1 MLDNN
6 ILLLFIL
13 QASYN
18 NNMNL
23 KGLTTVQAK
32 KQLLKYG
39 PNKIVQAKE
48 LSAFLAFFARFKNPL
63 LIILVI
69 SSIIVGVLGDLV
81 TSSIIIFI
89 ILMSV
94 TIDFIN
100 TYRSQKATEDL
111 KKRVMITATVLRDG
125 KEIIL
130 PLADV
135 VPNDIVILM
144 PGDIIPADG
153 IIKESKNLF
162 VNESQLTGESF
173 PVEKEIGSEV
183 YMGSSTNTGRAI
195 MLVTLTG
202 KNTKF
207 SHISASLI
215 KQEGPTEFDRG
226 IQEFSVLIMKL
237 TFVLVFSIFLID
249 TFLKHSFFGSF
260 LFAVALAVGLTPELL
275 PMIIALNLSKGSL
288 IMAKKGVIVKK
299 LSAIQNFGNMDI
311 LCTDKTGTLTENTI
325 ELVKYIDIHGNDSEE
340 VLRAAYVSSEF
351 SSGFK
356 SPLDDAIKNYKTLDI
371 SSYNKIDEVP
381 FDYIRRRDSVI
392 AGVDGTHII
401 IAKGAPEQVIEV
413 CTFHDGE
420 KRIKAEL
427 RKKILHQY
435 ETLSKDGFRVL
446 AVARRV
452 IPMSEKKYSKHD
464 EEHMEFLGFIA
475 FIDPAKKSVAE
486 TLRKLEEHG
495 IEIKILTG
503 DNDLITEKVARDI
516 NLPVRGILMGS
527 DITHLTD
534 QELGIKAET
543 TTIFARVSPDQKE
556 RIIKA
561 LRSRGHVIGFLGDG
575 INDAPSLR
583 AADVGISVDN
593 AVDVAKDT
601 ADLILMKKSL
611 NDLIEGVIEGR
622 RTFLNTLKYLMM
634 SLSSNFGNM
643 FSMAGA
649 SVLLPFFPMTAPQ
662 ILLNNLLYDSSQ
674 LAIPTDSVDRT
685 ALLKPKRFK
694 IRFFKLF
701 MIVFGPLSS
710 IFDFLTFYILF
721 SVFHLS
727 VGGFQ
732 AGWFLESIAT
742 QTFVVYIIRTK
753 KIPFIQSKPSKAL
766 LITTISAV
774 MLAWA
779 AVYLPVNKIFGFE
792 RLGIR
797 PVLAIISI
805 TIVYLFSVEFTK
817 RWFYKKIITDDN

>member
-1 MLDNN
+1 MKSKK
-6 ILLLFIL
+6 ITREEK
-13 QASYN
+13 
-18 NNMNL
+18 NL
-23 KGLTTVQAK
+23 TLTGLTTSQAK
-32 KQLLKYG
+32 KQLAKYG
-39 PNKIVQAKE
+39 LNKIVQARE
-48 LSAFLAFFARFKNPL
+48 FSAFLAFFARFKNPL
-63 LIILVI
+63 LIILII
-69 SSIIVGVLGDLV
+69 SAIVVGMLGDSV
-81 TSSIIIFI
+81 TSAIIIFI
-89 ILMSV
+89 VLTSV
-94 TIDFIN
+94 IIDFIN

-111 KKRVMITATVLRDG
+111 KKRVMITATVIRDG
-125 KEIIL
+125 KEIKI
-130 PLADV
+130 PLDFV
-135 VPNDIVILM
+135 VPNDLVVLQ

-153 IIKESKNLF
+153 IIKEAKNLF

-173 PVEKEIGSEV
+173 PVEKEIGAEV
-183 YMGSSTNTGRAI
+183 YMGSSTNTGGAK
-195 MLVTLTG
+195 MLVTGTG

-207 SHISASLI
+207 SHIAESLI
-215 KQEGPTEFDRG
+215 KKEQPTEFDRG

-237 TFVLVFSIFLID
+237 TFILVSSIFLID
-249 TFLKHSFFGSF
+249 TFLKQSLFGSF

-340 VLRAAYVSSEF
+340 VLKAAYVSSEF

-356 SPLDDAIKNYKTLDI
+356 SPLDDAIKNFKKINIGAY
-371 SSYNKIDEVP
+371 SKIDEVP
-381 FDYIRRRDSVI
+381 FDYMRRRDSVI
-392 AGVDGTHII
+392 AGVDNTHII
-401 IAKGAPEQVIEV
+401 ITKGAPEQIIEV
-413 CTFHDGE
+413 CTIHDGD
-420 KRIKAEL
+420 KKITVDLHKKIIKA
-427 RKKILHQY
+427 Y
-435 ETLSKDGFRVL
+435 ESLSNGGFRVI
-446 AVARRV
+446 AVSKRV

-475 FIDPAKKSVAE
+475 FIDPPKKSVAN
-486 TLRKLEEHG
+486 TLKRLEEHG
-495 IEIKILTG
+495 IEIKIITG
-503 DNDLITEKVARDI
+503 DSDLVTAKVASEI
-516 NLPVRGILMGS
+516 NLPVKGILLGS
-527 DITHLTD
+527 EIVHLSD
-534 QELGIKAET
+534 QELGIKAES

-561 LRSRGHVIGFLGDG
+561 LKARGHVIGFLGDG

-611 NDLIEGVIEGR
+611 NDLIEGVVEGR
-622 RTFLNTLKYLMM
+622 RTFSNTLKYLMM

-674 LAIPTDSVDRT
+674 LAIPTDNVDKSY
-685 ALLKPKRFK
+685 LLKPRKFK
-694 IRFFKLF
+694 IHFIKLF

-710 IFDFLTFYILF
+710 VFDFLTFYVLF
-721 SVFHLS
+721 AVLNLS

-742 QTFVVYIIRTK
+742 QTFVVYIIRTR

-766 LITTISAV
+766 LTTTLGAV
-774 MLAWA
+774 IIACAM
-779 AVYLPVNKIFGFE
+779 VYLPVNKIFGFVP
-792 RLGIR
+792 LS
-797 PVLAIISI
+797 IIPMLSIVTI

-817 RWFYKKIITDDN
+817 RWFYKKIVTDDNQ